1 MDWCDFAYSQR
12 IDPTFRGSKV
22 FNRRANTILGGREH
36 CVEIFLVAHRYD
48 YFRVHGPR
56 PALESRQCALGY

>member
-1 MDWCDFAYSQR
+1 MDWFDFAYSQR
-12 IDPTFRGSKV
+12 IDLTFRDSKV
-22 FNRRANTILGGREH
+22 FKRRASTIQGGREH

-56 PALESRQCALGY
+56 PTLES